1 MSSIHAT
8 WNARMA
14 QGSYGGGQPQ
24 GTSGSLGPL
33 GEQPQEAAQYS
44 LPGPTVAPSTASL
57 EDRLQRLPTGQVCR
71 QPHAALDVESQGTSG
86 SLGPLGEQPQEAAR
100 YSLPGPTVAP
110 STASL
115 EDWLQ
120 RLPTGQ
126 VRLTP
131 RAALALN
138 SPNSM
143 MIDMDVIILNTTVAL
158 QNLPPGRKWTCDL
171 QMNQAVA
178 PQTGPS
184 VRVDKRARKEQNTAA
199 AKQQRKASK
208 ADALRQRM
216 ATLCADFRE
225 RKVRGQVPER
235 STYVDTHGT
244 VAERGYALRQG
255 GAPGA
260 RTGNGA
266 GSARAL
272 GIGRSMIFQCP
283 TCYAMVD
290 LRAASRAATR
300 ADREVRAGDGC
311 LGCNTRC
318 KPGVYIETQLNRL
331 EALRDGM
338 RILVRIPTRSLDMDG
353 ECNRR
358 LCLGMTSLCMR
369 AEAALRTVARV
380 ANVPCPSD

>member
-1 MSSIHAT
+1 MSETTSESISSIHAT
-8 WNARMA
+8 LNARME
-14 QGSYGGGQPQ
+14 QGPYGGGQP
-24 GTSGSLGPL
+24 
-33 GEQPQEAAQYS
+33 
-44 LPGPTVAPSTASL
+44 
-57 EDRLQRLPTGQVCR
+57 
-71 QPHAALDVESQGTSG
+71 QGTSG

-126 VRLTP
+126 VRLTS

-331 EALRDGM
+331 EALRDGE

-358 LCLGMTSLCMR
+358 LRMSMTSLCMR